1 MDDRL
6 RTALSAIRER
16 QSGRNL
22 VDAGRVEAASVSGDT
37 ATIILL
43 PPVAGAPDLDRL
55 QPEIEAAVTA
65 LDGIARARIVMTA
78 HREASGEKPQR
89 KAPAHPQRGTA
100 PKPAKR
106 IIAVASGKGGVGKST
121 VAANLAVALARDGLK
136 VGLLDADVYGP
147 SAPRLFGLTDVPGL
161 QKTEA
166 GVQPVEAHGVKLVS
180 MGFVVK
186 PGSAVVWRGPMVQ
199 GAIRQFLADTDWG
212 DPDVLVL
219 DMPPG
224 TGDAQLAI
232 AQDIPVDG
240 AVIVSTPQDLA
251 LDDARKAIDLFE
263 QTHVPVL
270 GMVENMSVFICPHC
284 GEGSHIFGT
293 GGVKAEAETIG
304 VDYLGDIPLHPDLRA
319 RSDRGEPMA
328 LDDGPVGMAFR
339 RSPARRSRR
348 RTPRPSRLRRS
359 CSNRALCVT
368 QAGQTCP
375 GNAARST
382 HAEHLC
388 DHAFGQRLLRR
399 PIGHDPSR
407 CDNHHAV
414 REARR
419 QVEGMD
425 GHEHLR
431 P

>member
-6 RTALSAIRER
+6 RAALETVTER

-22 VDAGRVEAASVSGDT
+22 VDAGRIEAASVMGDT
-37 ATIILL
+37 ATIILS
-43 PPVAGAPDLDRL
+43 PPVAGQPDLDRL
-55 QPEIEAAVTA
+55 QPEIEAAITS
-65 LDGIARARIVMTA
+65 LDGIGRARIVMTA
-78 HREASGEKPQR
+78 HREASGGQDKPR
-89 KAPAHPQRGTA
+89 KPARPGRGENNA

-161 QKTEA
+161 QKTDA
-166 GVQPVEAHGVKLVS
+166 GVQPIEAHGVKIIS

-186 PGSAVVWRGPMVQ
+186 PGAAVVWRGPMVQ

-212 DPDVLVL
+212 EPDVLIL

-251 LDDARKAIDLFE
+251 LDDARKAMHLFE
-263 QTHVPVL
+263 QTHVPIL

-293 GGVKAEAETIG
+293 GGVKAEAEAIG
-304 VDYLGDIPLHPDLRA
+304 VDYLGDIPLHPDLRT
-319 RSDRGEPMA
+319 RSDAGEPMA
-328 LDDGPVGMAFR
+328 LDDGPVGKAFR
-339 RSPARRSRR
+339 K
-348 RTPRPSRLRRS
+348 
-359 CSNRALCVT
+359 
-368 QAGQTCP
+368 
-375 GNAARST
+375 AARAALEA
-382 HAEHLC
+382 AET
-388 DHAFGQRLLRR
+388 ASKPAPNIVF
-399 PIGHDPSR
+399 
-407 CDNHHAV
+407 
-414 REARR
+414 E
-419 QVEGMD
+419 
-425 GHEHLR
+425 
-431 P
+431 

>member
-6 RTALSAIRER
+6 RTALETVTER

-22 VDAGRVEAASVSGDT
+22 VDAGRIEAASVMGDT
-37 ATIILL
+37 ATIILS
-43 PPVAGAPDLDRL
+43 PPVAGQPDLDRL
-55 QPEIEAAVTA
+55 QPEIETAVTA
-65 LDGIARARIVMTA
+65 LDGIARARVVMTA
-78 HREASGEKPQR
+78 HRDAAAEKPAQR
-89 KAPAHPQRGTA
+89 KAARAQQGQT
-100 PKPAKR
+100 PKPARR

-161 QKTEA
+161 HKTDA

-199 GAIRQFLADTDWG
+199 GAIRQFLTDTDWG
-212 DPDVLVL
+212 DADVLVL

-251 LDDARKAIDLFE
+251 LDDARKAMHLFE
-263 QTHVPVL
+263 QTHVPIL
-270 GMVENMSVFICPHC
+270 GMIENMSVFICPHC
-284 GEGSHIFGT
+284 GEGSHIFGS
-293 GGVKAEAETIG
+293 GGVKAEAEALG
-304 VDYLGDIPLHPDLRA
+304 VDYLGDIPLHPDLRT
-319 RSDRGEPMA
+319 RSDAGEPMA

-339 RSPARRSRR
+339 K
-348 RTPRPSRLRRS
+348 
-359 CSNRALCVT
+359 
-368 QAGQTCP
+368 
-375 GNAARST
+375 AARAAMEA
-382 HAEHLC
+382 AETASKPAPEIVF
-388 DHAFGQRLLRR
+388 D
-399 PIGHDPSR
+399 
-407 CDNHHAV
+407 
-414 REARR
+414 
-419 QVEGMD
+419 
-425 GHEHLR
+425 
-431 P
+431 